1 MPAQSAVLALPA
13 WHGGGSL
20 GTLSRKRNHKTVGG
34 QDERKLEP
42 KKIKKD
48 GKRRL
53 QRFLMGYTGFKG
65 NAGFNTFL
73 NHNTF
78 SITHTPLLE
87 LEISGWKHEYFRAKG
102 KDGILIRF
110 FLLGSAGGDLFSFTA
125 TRRNRVLRV
134 QGLARF

>member
-1 MPAQSAVLALPA
+1 M
-13 WHGGGSL
+13 
-20 GTLSRKRNHKTVGG
+20 
-34 QDERKLEP
+34 
-42 KKIKKD
+42 
-48 GKRRL
+48 
-53 QRFLMGYTGFKG
+53 G
-65 NAGFNTFL
+65 NAGFNAFSWDTQASRETQASTL
-73 NHNTF
+73 F
-78 SITHTPLLE
+78 SITTLSQSHTPLLE